1 MKNVTYKIIETRSGE
16 FVLLLHN
23 HSQKLITEKCRSKNL
38 DGVVERLKKKKN
50 INQSAQESKSK
61 NNTEKPFDPV
71 EFFEKRLKKAGIKY
85 RIMKPPKNS
94 CWDIYNR

>member
-1 MKNVTYKIIETRSGE
+1 M
-16 FVLLLHN
+16 
-23 HSQKLITEKCRSKNL
+23 
-38 DGVVERLKKKKN
+38 
-50 INQSAQESKSK
+50 NQSAQESKNK
-61 NNTEKPFDPV
+61 NNTKKPFDPV